1 MIQPRFSR
9 AVGKKMTSGS
19 WEQFA
24 GNLAFVTL
32 AVAMWAHF
40 STWYQKS
47 LIGLGRPLW
56 GIIAGITSVG
66 SMMLAIQFASG
77 IYIDLRFAPLALAG
91 LFGGAI
97 AAAIAA
103 IPAIVFRGTVG
114 GAGAFDGVVAILV
127 ISAIGAVVHFAFR
140 RKTADIYK
148 LAAVTTGLGL
158 GLSIMLVTLP
168 SLTKSGAA
176 SAFGV
181 PLVLM
186 NCVATIVCGLIM
198 LKTARLKLERQVLE
212 TAFSQSPDYLY
223 VKDRDSRFIAVN
235 NNMARLFHFSSP
247 AEMFGLSDFSL
258 RTAPDAEDL
267 YHREQE
273 IIRTGK
279 PLVDFLER
287 MGDRHLLA
295 SKVPLR
301 DSEGQII
308 GLAGVTRDITERVD
322 LERELREK
330 RNLLTLAM
338 NGMSEGFA
346 MFDKKGFL
354 IFCNEQ
360 YRDAFPLSRDA
371 RVIGAHITKILQ
383 RIIEA
388 GERIGLPEET
398 PEKWIEAAAAT
409 LHMNKDEEIQLKNGD
424 WRALKTRLAHDG
436 TAMVVVSDITVTKQA
451 EAALQLSAQQLRSLA
466 DTDGLTSLANRRA
479 FDAAFAHEAE
489 KCRETDIPLSVLM
502 IDVDRFKL
510 YNDTYGHLAG
520 DECLR
525 AVGNCLGKSVK
536 RSTDIVARYGG
547 EEFVVLLPNTDET
560 GAMAV
565 AEEFRRLLS
574 QKNIPHAT
582 SEFGRVTASIGIS
595 STGGDVLLSD
605 TRRLLAAADAAL
617 YAAKEQGRNQIKV
630 QSPTDQ
636 ISAARAG

>member
-1 MIQPRFSR
+1 
-9 AVGKKMTSGS
+9 MTSGS

-40 STWYQKS
+40 SVWYQKS
-47 LIGLGRPLW
+47 LIGLGKPLW
-56 GIIAGITSVG
+56 GMIAGATSVG
-66 SMMLAIQFASG
+66 SMMLAIQFESG

-97 AAAIAA
+97 SAAIAA
-103 IPAIVFRGTVG
+103 IPAIVFRGVVG

-127 ISAIGAVVHFAFR
+127 VTAIGVATHFSFR
-140 RKTADIYK
+140 RRTPDFHK
-148 LAAVTTGLGL
+148 LAALTTGLAF
-158 GLSIMLVTLP
+158 GLSLILVTLP

-198 LKTARLKLERQVLE
+198 LKTARVKLERRVLE

-235 NNMARLFHFSSP
+235 NNMAQLFHYSSP
-247 AEMFGLSDFSL
+247 AEMFGLTDFSL

-273 IIRTGK
+273 IIRTGA

-346 MFDKKGFL
+346 MYDKKGFL

-371 RVIGAHITKILQ
+371 RVVGAHITKILE
-383 RIIEA
+383 RVIET
-388 GERIGLPEET
+388 GERAGLPEDL
-398 PEKWIEAAAAT
+398 PENWIETTAAN
-409 LHMNKDEEIQLKNGD
+409 LHVNKDEEVQLKNGE
-424 WRALKTRLAHDG
+424 WRASRHALRM
-436 TAMVVVSDITVTKQA
+436 TAQ
-451 EAALQLSAQQLRSLA
+451 RWWW
-466 DTDGLTSLANRRA
+466 
-479 FDAAFAHEAE
+479 
-489 KCRETDIPLSVLM
+489 CRT
-502 IDVDRFKL
+502 
-510 YNDTYGHLAG
+510 
-520 DECLR
+520 
-525 AVGNCLGKSVK
+525 
-536 RSTDIVARYGG
+536 
-547 EEFVVLLPNTDET
+547 LP
-560 GAMAV
+560 
-565 AEEFRRLLS
+565 
-574 QKNIPHAT
+574 
-582 SEFGRVTASIGIS
+582 
-595 STGGDVLLSD
+595 
-605 TRRLLAAADAAL
+605 
-617 YAAKEQGRNQIKV
+617 
-630 QSPTDQ
+630 
-636 ISAARAG
+636 